1 MSVSTGRS
9 GRMRAALCGLAAGL
23 GIAVVLDMAT
33 AGATT
38 AKSSQYGALTIFSK
52 VLAHVEESYIEA
64 VDSDDLI
71 YGAIKGMVGS
81 LDPHSAFLDPDEF
94 KILQGDTA
102 GKFGGVGLEVDAR
115 YGRLTVISPL
125 PGSPAEKAGLRS
137 GDEIL
142 SIEGIPAFTLT
153 IQDAVKLMR
162 GEPGTEVKV
171 KVRRGET
178 EILDFVLVRE
188 IIKIESVE
196 SRMLDAGAG
205 LALVKVKVFQGDTYT
220 RFRDD
225 LDQLSA
231 QAGGTLSGLVIDLRS
246 NPGGLV
252 DQAVWIAD
260 EFLSSGV
267 ILTTRGRNGSV
278 EFTEKAHK
286 KGTREDMRLVLVV
299 NEYTASAAELLVGA
313 LKDNKRAVVVGM
325 PTFGKGSVQTVIKL
339 PDGSGLKLTTALY
352 ATPSGKIVQAQ
363 GIEPD
368 LVVPALDPE
377 LLDKSLKPVEKDI
390 PGHIE
395 AAAGSEPKAEPPV
408 PVDDNQL
415 YIAWQVLRAGIDIG
429 SQVPGKGGG

>member
-1 MSVSTGRS
+1 MSGAAKREGRIP
-9 GRMRAALCGLAAGL
+9 AALGGLAAGL
-23 GIAVVLDMAT
+23 ALALVLDMAT
-33 AGATT
+33 AWATT

-52 VLAHVEESYIEA
+52 VLAHIEESYVEA
-64 VDSDDLI
+64 IDSDRLI

-125 PGSPAEKAGLRS
+125 PGSPAEEAGLRS
-137 GDEIL
+137 GDEIM

-162 GEPGTEVKV
+162 GEPGTDVAI

-178 EILDFVLVRE
+178 EILDFVLTRE
-188 IIKIESVE
+188 IIKVESVE
-196 SRMLDAGAG
+196 GRMLEKEAGI
-205 LALVKVKVFQGDTYT
+205 ALVRVKVFQGDTYQ

-225 LDQLSA
+225 LDTLSA
-231 QAGGTLSGLVIDLRS
+231 QAGGTLSGLLVDLRS
-246 NPGGLV
+246 NPGGLL

-267 ILTTRGRNGSV
+267 IMTTRGRSGEI
-278 EFTEKAHK
+278 EFIEKAHK

-299 NEYTASAAELLVGA
+299 NEYTASAAEVLVGA
-313 LKDNKRAVVVGM
+313 LQDHKRAVVVGM

-352 ATPSGKIVQAQ
+352 ATPSGRIVQAQ

-368 LVVPALDPE
+368 LVIPALDAD
-377 LLDKSLKPVEKDI
+377 LLDKSTKHLEKDI

-395 AAAGSEPKAEPPV
+395 AQPTQGPKAESPV
-408 PVDDNQL
+408 PMDDNQL
-415 YIAWQVLRAGIDIG
+415 YIAWQVLRAAVKLG
-429 SQVPGKGGG
+429 SDGTGVEGG